1 MAISSY
7 NGVNASAG
15 NQTNLYA
22 IVPLLKAVDAVEV
35 LDRFA
40 KTIPV
45 PANKNET
52 VGMQRAVTPDPNV
65 AEVAEGVN
73 PPSRA
78 ITYEQ
83 VTKTFEEFAEVFA
96 VTSRQAELGERDVIA
111 DSKDRLLDLI
121 KRTREKNAWFEYRA
135 GTSVVYNSSAI
146 SARANVNGAININ
159 RLRIVSRD
167 LSNAR
172 AMHMRQ
178 MTNGSVN
185 VGTTPVEPAYIVL
198 CHTDCKAD
206 IRALPGFVSAAQ
218 IGGGSRD
225 IPQLFGYVDDFA
237 FVCSPEF
244 EPFLGAGAAV
254 GATGMKSVGGVNIDV
269 YPYLVIG
276 QEALGK
282 CNLRGAGGGTQ
293 LKITVLDKADKS
305 DPTNQRRLIA
315 ARWWDAPVI
324 LNQSWVR
331 RIECGVTDQPTT

>member
-7 NGVNASAG
+7 NGVNAAAG

-22 IVPLLKAVDAVEV
+22 VVTLLKAVDVVEV
-35 LDRFA
+35 IDRFVKA
-40 KTIPV
+40 IPV

-52 VGMQRAVTPDPNV
+52 VGLQRLVTPDPNV
-65 AEVAEGVN
+65 TEVAEGVN
-73 PPSRA
+73 PPARA

-83 VTKTFEEFAEVFA
+83 VTKTFEEYAEVFA
-96 VTSRQAELGERDVIA
+96 VTSRQAELGERDVIM
-111 DSKDRLLDLI
+111 DSKDRLVDLI
-121 KRTREKNAWFEYRA
+121 KRTREKNAWYEYRA
-135 GTSVVYNSSAI
+135 GTSVVYNSVAI
-146 SARANVNGAININ
+146 TARGDVNGAISIN

-172 AMHMRQ
+172 AMHLRQ
-178 MTNGSVN
+178 MTKGSVN
-185 VGTTPVEPAYIVL
+185 VGTAPVEPAYIVL

-206 IRALPGFVSAAQ
+206 IRALPGFISAAQ
-218 IGGGSRD
+218 IGGNSKD

-244 EPFLGAGAAV
+244 EPFLAAGAAV
-254 GATGMKSVGGVNIDV
+254 GATGMKSVGGANVDV
-269 YPYLVIG
+269 YAYLVLG
-276 QEALGK
+276 AEALGK
-282 CNLRGAGGGTQ
+282 CNLRAAGGGTQ
-293 LKITVLDKADKS
+293 VSITVLDKADKS

-324 LNQSWVR
+324 LNQSWLR